1 MIAHEQGTLGER
13 IAASDFSKDWN
24 VTKADPYFGDLKL
37 VHKVTGQIKHIEV
50 KTITTPSATVRKD
63 RSQHLVF
70 ADYVLVIR
78 LDTGEKYLIPRK
90 EIKPTQQRI
99 YVSPTSKFGK
109 FLGATL

>member
-13 IAASDFSKDWN
+13 IAASLFSSDWN
-24 VTKADPYFGDLKL
+24 VSKADPYYGDLRL
-37 VHKVTGQIKHIEV
+37 EHKVTGQVKHIEV

-63 RSQHLVF
+63 HSQHLMF

-78 LDTGEKYLIPRK
+78 LGTNEKYLIPRN
-90 EIKPTQQRI
+90 EIKPTQQRV
-99 YVSPTSKFGK
+99 YVTPTSKFGK